1 MQKKLR
7 NMGLLAAVMNRMVK
21 NNNRA
26 IRQRVSAK
34 AIVESRNRLVRIAEE
49 QRRLKYKF
57 YKY

>member
-1 MQKKLR
+1 
-7 NMGLLAAVMNRMVK
+7 MGLLAAVMNRMVK